1 MGAFSGLSE
10 RLSHIFSK
18 LKDKGRL
25 TELEVKQAMREI
37 RIALLEADVNYLV
50 VKNFIARVSEKA
62 VGEDILKGLNPTQQ
76 VIKIVNDELIA
87 TMGGSFSKIE
97 ISPKPPTI
105 ILMCGLQG
113 SGKTTMCGKLAV
125 MLRKQGKNPLLVACD
140 IYRPAAIKQLQI
152 VGKNANVPVF
162 EMGQVDVK
170 KIAKEA
176 LKQAAANNND
186 VVIVDT
192 AGRLHID
199 EDLMDEIKGL
209 KELLNPTEILLVV
222 DAMTG
227 QDAVNVSQKFNEVMD
242 VTGVVLT
249 KLDCD
254 TRGGAALSI
263 REVTGKPIKLCGV
276 GEKLSDIEVFHP
288 ERMASRILGMGDVL
302 TLIEK
307 AQSAYT
313 EEEAKEMQRKMRE
326 RSFTLE
332 DFLVQFEKMKSMGD
346 LKQMMAMIPGLSSKI
361 GGDVEID
368 EKRID
373 KMKAIIY
380 SMTPKERQNPDGI
393 KSSNKKRIAAGSGT
407 TIQDVNSLLK
417 QFYQTQEMMNRMAN
431 MGKRGFGGRLPF

>member
-199 EDLMDEIKGL
+199 DDLMDEIKGL

-313 EEEAKEMQRKMRE
+313 EEEAKVMQRKMRE

-346 LKQMMAMIPGLSSKI
+346 LKQMMAMIPGLSSKL

>member
-176 LKQAAANNND
+176 LKQATANNND

-346 LKQMMAMIPGLSSKI
+346 LKQMMAMIPGLSSKL

>member
-176 LKQAAANNND
+176 LKQAATNNND

-288 ERMASRILGMGDVL
+288 ERMASR
-302 TLIEK
+302 K

-346 LKQMMAMIPGLSSKI
+346 LKQMMAMIPGLSSKL

>member
-1 MGAFSGLSE
+1 MGAFSGLSD

-25 TELEVKQAMREI
+25 TDLEVKQAMREI
-37 RIALLEADVNYLV
+37 RIALLEADVNFSV
-50 VKNFIARVSEKA
+50 VKNFIGRVSEKA

-87 TMGGSFSKIE
+87 TMGGTSSKIE
-97 ISPKPPTI
+97 IASKPPTI

-162 EMGQVDVK
+162 EMGQIDPQKIVK
-170 KIAKEA
+170 GA
-176 LKQAAANNND
+176 LEQAQKASND
-186 VVIVDT
+186 VIIVDT

-199 EDLMDEIKGL
+199 ETLMGEIEGL
-209 KELLNPTEILLVV
+209 KKTLNPNEILLVV

-227 QDAVNVSQKFNEVMD
+227 QDAVNVAQKFNEVMD

-263 REVTGKPIKLCGV
+263 REVTGKPIKFCGV

-307 AQSAYT
+307 AQNAYT

-332 DFLVQFEKMKSMGD
+332 DFLVQFDKMKSMGSMQ
-346 LKQMMAMIPGLSSKI
+346 QMMSMIPGLAGKLKGADLDIGEDKI
-361 GGDVEID
+361 N
-368 EKRID
+368 
-373 KMKAIIY
+373 KMKAIIQ
-380 SMTPKERQNPDGI
+380 SMTPKERQNPDII
-393 KSSNKKRIAAGSGT
+393 KSSQKKRIASGSGT
-407 TIQDVNSLLK
+407 SIQEINTLLK

-431 MGKRGFGGRLPF
+431 MGKRGFGKLPF

>member
-76 VIKIVNDELIA
+76 VIKIVNDELVA
-87 TMGGSFSKIE
+87 TMGGTFSKIE

-140 IYRPAAIKQLQI
+140 IYRPAAIKQLQV

-176 LKQAAANNND
+176 LKQAESNNND

-199 EDLMDEIKGL
+199 EQLMDEIKGL
-209 KELLNPTEILLVV
+209 KELLHPTEILLVV

-307 AQSAYT
+307 AQNAYT

-346 LKQMMAMIPGLSSKI
+346 LKQMMAMIPGLQSKL

-373 KMKAIIY
+373 KMKAVIY
-380 SMTPKERQNPDGI
+380 SMTPAERQNPDSI
-393 KSSNKKRIAAGSGT
+393 KSSQKKRIAAGSGT